1 MTYFTE
7 ISEYQTYAKN
17 EANFH
22 FSYNSNSGGG
32 QSFLGGQFI
41 NEQGELSSPTVLDG
55 FTGVF
60 NVLLKGERGQDISIL
75 LNDER
80 GRYEI
85 KPRGEGSSSMKLGVG
100 TEKISPS
107 KLISSLFMLPATC
120 TVKSPSNMDVSIL
133 TSNNYWLQSMWLKCN
148 RPNLSTKEIH
158 LIPIDFIF
166 CGGSSKSEERPLRY
180 FKLEAQK
187 RVSDII
193 AISNDNL
200 SDDLRQQIE
209 VFANI
214 YKGETSFDYN
224 NCVNAIKRL
233 MVLLAKDYPANYS
246 GIEDPLPF
254 LMSLIKPSEQLQKNK
269 TISSNYPFQQIF
281 YGAPGTG
288 KSFKTNEIVEWYPET
303 IRTTFHPDS
312 DYSTFVGAY
321 KPTNTTE
328 EKYGL
333 DSVGNTVAIG
343 IEKDSSDTV
352 IPIKEKKIE
361 YKFVKQAFLKA
372 YIKAWNLFKD
382 SCVDGQEMSP
392 QFLVI
397 EEINR
402 GNCAQIF
409 GDLFQL
415 LDRKN
420 GFSEYPI
427 EADEDIQKALLEEA
441 PEDGLSFGEK
451 GLQLTPEQI
460 IYINTQFDK
469 DGQPSQKVAEKI
481 SLGQVLV
488 LPPNFYIWATMNTSD
503 QSLFPIDSAFKRR
516 WDWKYVRICEGKK
529 KDGTPLDYRIKFTI
543 PAKDA
548 KPEELVDVKWWD
560 FVKEI
565 NKQIENATKS
575 EDKKLGFFFCKP
587 DKKASDTDDCNTII
601 SAETFVGKVVFYLW
615 QDVFKDYGFKSDIFK
630 NGDKKI
636 SFHDFYP
643 EDMIADE
650 KTNPEGIDLALV
662 KKFIYKV
669 IGKKEDK
676 TPEATAEA

>member
-1 MTYFTE
+1 MDSIKRIKEF
-7 ISEYQTYAKN
+7 IAKN
-17 EANFH
+17 FPEWVKIDFSIYNEEIDFRRDLSELYKINNEEIILISYTNISITGTDRVKPQLRVFLDEYKKPFYFAKKHQLRFYLFSIFTKEDKMARGLDSFNPKEYIISIETNLDVEGSRRDLRSIYDYANEKLNGRK
-22 FSYNSNSGGG
+22 YLKCTRANYRADIN
-32 QSFLGGQFI
+32 QASFIYIGTPEVPEKDIFENFI
-41 NEQGELSSPTVLDG
+41 NYFDSRPYLNSVNDTNNLYLSNLESKTVL
-55 FTGVF
+55 
-60 NVLLKGERGQDISIL
+60 KGHP
-75 LNDER
+75 
-80 GRYEI
+80 Y
-85 KPRGEGSSSMKLGVG
+85 
-100 TEKISPS
+100 
-107 KLISSLFMLPATC
+107 
-120 TVKSPSNMDVSIL
+120 
-133 TSNNYWLQSMWLKCN
+133 
-148 RPNLSTKEIH
+148 
-158 LIPIDFIF
+158 
-166 CGGSSKSEERPLRY
+166 
-180 FKLEAQK
+180 
-187 RVSDII
+187 
-193 AISNDNL
+193 
-200 SDDLRQQIE
+200 QQI
-209 VFANI
+209 
-214 YKGETSFDYN
+214 Y
-224 NCVNAIKRL
+224 
-233 MVLLAKDYPANYS
+233 
-246 GIEDPLPF
+246 
-254 LMSLIKPSEQLQKNK
+254 
-269 TISSNYPFQQIF
+269 

-288 KSFKTNEIVEWYPET
+288 KSYVTNNVVADYPET

-343 IEKDSSDTV
+343 IEKDSSDNV

-427 EADEDIQKALLEEA
+427 EADEDIQKALLEDK

-469 DGQPSQKVAEKI
+469 EGQPSQKVAEKI

-529 KDGTPLDYRIKFTI
+529 KDGSPLIYRIRFTI
-543 PAKDA
+543 PEIDG
-548 KPEELVDVKWWD
+548 KPAEIVDEKWWD
-560 FVKEI
+560 FVKAI
-565 NKQIENATKS
+565 NKQIEEATKS

-587 DKKASDTDDCNTII
+587 DKKAAEADDCNTII

-630 NGDKKI
+630 KGDKKI

-643 EDMIADE
+643 EDMVADE
-650 KTNPEGIDLALV
+650 ETNPEGIDLALV
-662 KKFIYKV
+662 KTFIYKV
-669 IGKKEDK
+669 LDKKENN
-676 TPEATAEA
+676 TSEAPVEA